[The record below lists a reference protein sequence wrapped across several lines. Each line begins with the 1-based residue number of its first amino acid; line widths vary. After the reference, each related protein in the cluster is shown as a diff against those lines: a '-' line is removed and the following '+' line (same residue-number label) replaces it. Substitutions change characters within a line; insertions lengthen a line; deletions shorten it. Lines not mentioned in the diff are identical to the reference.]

1 MEDKKLP
8 LNIELLAMEDGF
20 AYDVTILDEN
30 ATVGQYIDLLDAFL
44 AEKIAPCIGCDL
56 CCKQRIPLTLPDLY
70 AYAGRK
76 REDIE
81 AFLKEKTL
89 IRKSGVVYD
98 IQLAQRDDGSCIY
111 LDRQNRRCL
120 DHDHRSLVCHTYI
133 CLPQTK
139 RARDL
144 REELIN
150 KGEDA
155 LFGVV
160 FALNLL
166 EDSQGPKNYR
176 VNPLWQDKSFAE
188 IKLKE
193 VLSPSVYEALL

>member
-1 MEDKKLP
+1 
-8 LNIELLAMEDGF
+8 MEDGF

-111 LDRQNRRCL
+111 LD
-120 DHDHRSLVCHTYI
+120 
-133 CLPQTK
+133 
-139 RARDL
+139 
-144 REELIN
+144 
-150 KGEDA
+150 
-155 LFGVV
+155 
-160 FALNLL
+160 
-166 EDSQGPKNYR
+166 
-176 VNPLWQDKSFAE
+176 
-188 IKLKE
+188 
-193 VLSPSVYEALL
+193 